1 MMNSTQ
7 YKNKNL
13 FLGFIGFISFLLI
26 FGFESKV
33 NAQTKPNFGTVGKF
47 VLFSGNGAI
56 SNTGTSTLKGK
67 VGANIGAI
75 SGFESPT
82 TIDGTIENVN
92 TVTAQAASDL
102 NAACVQLQNT
112 AATITNHSTIYGN
125 GETLVPGVYSAG
137 AAASIIGSLTLDARG
152 NPNALFIFK
161 IGGALSAAAN
171 TAIILTNGAVAANVI
186 WLANGA
192 VAMGAGTT
200 MNGILIGY
208 DGAVSM
214 GAGSTLNGSL
224 YSNVGAVSVYETKA
238 TITPGSSS
246 YNFLG
251 NYTTDGTPQYFAT
264 SDIVSTESINLIKN
278 SLPENYPVPTY
289 NPQYLFSEYDTEL
302 LLKKNADVW
311 VTFVSEDTAYKNVL
325 GFYTYDTNNP
335 PTVAPSATDIT
346 IVFPNVSAAGSGGSL
361 LTGNKVK
368 IGNFDAG
375 TGIGWVLL
383 ANGWDDTHVTDGLSR
398 LFSNPN
404 FNPEAHSN
412 LRQHNVLLKD
422 VENQRIILGF
432 EDIRRD
438 NSSCDNDFNDAV
450 FYVSAAPFES
460 FDTNNVADVSSATD
474 VSSANNG
481 GLESNGD
488 LATLIA
494 KRNFNRIKSNSF
506 ADKKELQKKFF
517 AVANLTGKT
526 TVTDFASLL
535 PITGMYGTETTYVSS
550 PKDLLGITNAKQVY
564 SVDYYQGASRVA
576 AVLATETI
584 GGIYSHS
591 KAICDRLNSSSLEDI
606 RTVNL
611 NGYEIIMVKLK
622 RANGLVEYALNFSMQ
637 QLPTE
642 NKLHS
647 YWNLAQYP
655 SGDYLNFQIWGS
667 SMGQVSS
674 IANSILAKFTAKGI
688 VSADVVSNRIPSVF
702 VKKGFYKNGQ
712 LHLSLI
718 NKTGASKVLFEGNKK
733 TTELAATEFVSQN
746 INLSGSYEQDVITDL
761 GGIFDIGFS
770 VLGNKSA
777 QIDALYLA
785 DGPWGLDYSKLETT
799 ISSFKIDSSV
809 NTAIASDQYAI
820 ERNAAVSGTVYGTM
834 NLFRNILPGE
844 LVFDANGFTSI
855 GFKIQNSLPVEVI
868 LVTDNTT
875 DWNDR
880 LRFQISANSTISE
893 MNVLFSKFSNPK
905 GQKYNNEKI
914 KGLVFSVQGNYSGFQ
929 PFEINVSH
937 LAFKNAGSLSTVGFA
952 NEFGKNM
959 YNYPNP
965 CQLFTTLV
973 LPKITQ
979 SASVKVMDIS
989 GRILITKEYKTIPS
1003 NNEIQVPL
1011 DNLGK
1016 GLYLLIVK
1024 TKENETLQTKFMIN

>member
-7 YKNKNL
+7 CKNKNL
-13 FLGFIGFISFLLI
+13 FLSFIGFISFLFI

-33 NAQTKPNFGTVGKF
+33 NAQTKPNFGTAAKF

-75 SGFESPT
+75 SGFEAPT
-82 TIDGTIENVN
+82 TVDGTIENVN

-112 AATITNHSTIYGN
+112 AATVSNHSTTYGN
-125 GETLVPGVYSAG
+125 GETLLPGVYSAG
-137 AAASIIGSLTLDARG
+137 AAASIIGSLTLDGRG

-171 TAIILTNGAVAANVI
+171 TAIILTNGTVAANVI
-186 WLANGA
+186 WIANGA
-192 VAMGAGTT
+192 VAMAAGST
-200 MNGILIGY
+200 MNGTFIGY
-208 DGAVSM
+208 DGAVSA
-214 GAGSTLNGSL
+214 GAGCTLNGSL
-224 YSNVGAVSVYETKA
+224 YSNVGAVSVYETNA
-238 TITPGSSS
+238 TISPDNAS

-251 NYTTDGTPQYFAT
+251 NYTADGTPQYFAT
-264 SDIVSTESINLIKN
+264 SDIVTTGSLNLIKN

-289 NPQYLFSEYDTEL
+289 NPQYLSSEYDTDL
-302 LLKKNADVW
+302 RLKTNADVW
-311 VTFVSEDTAYKNVL
+311 VTFVSEDTEYKNVL
-325 GFYTYDTNNP
+325 GFYTYNINNP

-346 IVFPNVSAAGSGGSL
+346 IVFPNVSAEGSGGSL

-383 ANGWDDTHVTDGLSR
+383 ANGWDDTHVTDGLSK

-422 VENQRIILGF
+422 IENRRIILGF
-432 EDIRRD
+432 EDVRRD
-438 NSSCDNDFNDAV
+438 YSSCDNDFNDAI
-450 FYVSAAPFES
+450 FYVSAAPFEA

-506 ADKKELQKKFF
+506 ADKKELQNKFF
-517 AVANLTGKT
+517 VGANLTGKT
-526 TVTDFASLL
+526 TGTDFSSLL
-535 PITGMYGTETTYVSS
+535 PTTGMYGTETTYVSS
-550 PKDLLGITNAKQVY
+550 PTDLLGITNAKQVY
-564 SVDYYQGASRVA
+564 SVDYYEGASRVA
-576 AVLATETI
+576 AVLATETV

-606 RTVNL
+606 RTINL
-611 NGYEIIMVKLK
+611 SGYEIIMVKLK
-622 RANGLVEYALNFSMQ
+622 RANGLIEYALNFSMQ

-647 YWNLAQYP
+647 YWNLTQYP
-655 SGDYLNFQIWGS
+655 AGDYLNFQIWGS

-674 IANSILAKFTAKGI
+674 IANNILAKFTAKGT
-688 VSADVVSNRIPSVF
+688 VSADVVSNRIPTVF

-718 NKTGASKVLFEGNKK
+718 NKSGASNLIFEGNKK
-733 TTELAATEFVSQN
+733 ATELSATEFVSQN
-746 INLSGSYEQDVITDL
+746 ISLSGSYEQEVVTDL

-770 VLGNKSA
+770 VIGNKSA

-799 ISSFKIDSSV
+799 IASFKIDNKV
-809 NTAIASDQYAI
+809 NTGITSDQYAI
-820 ERNAAVSGTVYGTM
+820 ERNAAVSGSVYGTM

-844 LVFDANGFTSI
+844 LVFDVKAYTAV
-855 GFKIQNSLPVEVI
+855 GFKIQNSLPVEVV
-868 LVTDNTT
+868 LVTDHTT

-880 LRFQISANSTISE
+880 LRFQLPANTSISDL
-893 MNVLFSKFSNPK
+893 NVLFDKFTNPK

-914 KGLVFSVQGNYSGFQ
+914 KGLVFSVQGNYKAFQ
-929 PFEINVSH
+929 PFEINVSQ
-937 LAFKNAGSLSTVGFA
+937 LAFKNAGSLSTVHFANGFA
-952 NEFGKNM
+952 KNI

-965 CQLFTTLV
+965 CQLSTTLV
-973 LPKITQ
+973 LPKITE
-979 SASVKVMDIS
+979 SASVKVLDLS
-989 GRILITKEYKTIPS
+989 GRILITKEYKIIPS
-1003 NNEIQVPL
+1003 NNEIQVAL
-1011 DNLGK
+1011 DNLAK
-1016 GLYLLIVK
+1016 GVYLFIVK
-1024 TKENETLQTKFMIN
+1024 TKQNETFQSKFIIN